1 MKGKEVLSFTAFF
14 IDSQQLKAASNTP
27 IDVSILSVVSAKS
40 KLQGSIYPREAQ
52 SRRPKKKNATLRV
65 SGLNIYLP
73 IHSISIPCEKSIP

>member
-1 MKGKEVLSFTAFF
+1 MKGKGVLSFTAFF
-14 IDSQQLKAASNTP
+14 MDSQQLKAASNTP

-52 SRRPKKKNATLRV
+52 SRRPKKNATLRV